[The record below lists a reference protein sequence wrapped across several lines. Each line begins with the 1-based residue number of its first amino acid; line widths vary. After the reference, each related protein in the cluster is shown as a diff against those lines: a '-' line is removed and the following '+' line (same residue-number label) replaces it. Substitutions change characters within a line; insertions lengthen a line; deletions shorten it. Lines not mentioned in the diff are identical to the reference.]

1 MGVYVYLS
9 KKWSVKTHNSLFGY
23 IKSGLDFVKEIS
35 VVKSEFLSKYKIICS
50 VKISDLSNIIGA
62 FDLNTMIF
70 SCNIYLPLSIGVRTI
85 DIILPRLIM
94 K

>member
-1 MGVYVYLS
+1 
-9 KKWSVKTHNSLFGY
+9 
-23 IKSGLDFVKEIS
+23 
-35 VVKSEFLSKYKIICS
+35 
-50 VKISDLSNIIGA
+50 
-62 FDLNTMIF
+62 LNTMIF